1 MVTPLRRALVDCL
14 RCETGF
20 HEQSAALVEE
30 YDLGDVAA
38 TEQPPPSLM
47 DGLAARDAEL
57 LARVR
62 RFDTGPLG
70 LTLSGPAY
78 RDTPILY
85 ANKTLRDLTGYSLET
100 LRGENPRLFQ
110 GSDTDPEV
118 IDTLQ
123 EAIETWTEVTVELRN
138 DRRDGSTF
146 RNRLT
151 VVPVSD
157 QSGTIAN
164 WIGVQAA
171 VEG

>member
-1 MVTPLRRALVDCL
+1 M
-14 RCETGF
+14 
-20 HEQSAALVEE
+20 
-30 YDLGDVAA
+30 
-38 TEQPPPSLM
+38 
-47 DGLAARDAEL
+47 
-57 LARVR
+57 
-62 RFDTGPLG
+62 
-70 LTLSGPAY
+70 
-78 RDTPILY
+78 
-85 ANKTLRDLTGYSLET
+85 
-100 LRGENPRLFQ
+100 FQ
-110 GSDTDPEV
+110 GPDTDPEV